1 MAQGITDGEKE
12 TPRHLFRDISLPV
25 ESRVNDLVSLLT
37 LEEKVQQMQSQ
48 APAIPRLGI
57 PAYNWWSECLHGVAR
72 NGNATV
78 FPQAIG
84 MAATWD
90 PALIH
95 TEADAIAT
103 EARAKYRDALDK
115 DQHGVYQGLTFY
127 SPNINI
133 FRDPRWGRGQETYGE
148 DPFLTARTAVAFVK
162 GLQGNDQHY
171 YKVVAT
177 AKHFA
182 VHSGP
187 ESSRHR
193 FDAWCS
199 DRDLY
204 ETYLPAFE
212 ALVREGGVA
221 SVMGAYNRFRN
232 EPCCSS
238 VFLLDEIL
246 RKQWGFK
253 GYVTTDCGA
262 IWDIWHGHA
271 LQPDDVRAAAMG
283 LRAGSDLTCGDDY
296 LSLAEAVK
304 KGFVNEHE
312 IDVALKRLMTARF
325 RLGMFDP
332 DSLVPWTKVS
342 PGSVGSTGNNRIALQ
357 VARESMV
364 LLKNENNLLPLSMNT
379 RSVAVIGPYAD
390 RVSVLLGNYNGEP
403 LHPVT
408 ILQGI
413 RERIGK
419 SAIVNYAM
427 GVAAPEDL
435 ALSPHGNHP
444 PGKHKLFRSAM
455 KVAEKSEVIIFAGG
469 ISPLLEGEELQ
480 VEIPGFSG
488 GDRTSLDLPAGQ
500 RELLLELFR
509 TGKPVILVLT
519 NGSALSVNWEA
530 AHIPAILEAWYP
542 GEAGGTA
549 VADVLF
555 GCYNP
560 AGRLPV
566 TFYRS
571 ANDLPPFEDYAMEG
585 RTYKY
590 FRGSPLFPFG
600 YGLSYA
606 TFSYS
611 SANTDRQEYLPADTI
626 RLQVK
631 IRNTG
636 SLPGDEV
643 IQVYCSKPGPARSR
657 PVRSLVGFRRS
668 NISAGADGLVDI
680 NIPTR
685 ELRMY
690 NHETG
695 SYVVEPGL
703 YKLEIGAS
711 SGDIRLVL
719 NFRIVSSGK

>member
-1 MAQGITDGEKE
+1 
-12 TPRHLFRDISLPV
+12 
-25 ESRVNDLVSLLT
+25 
-37 LEEKVQQMQSQ
+37 
-48 APAIPRLGI
+48 
-57 PAYNWWSECLHGVAR
+57 
-72 NGNATV
+72 
-78 FPQAIG
+78 
-84 MAATWD
+84 
-90 PALIH
+90 
-95 TEADAIAT
+95 
-103 EARAKYRDALDK
+103 
-115 DQHGVYQGLTFY
+115 
-127 SPNINI
+127 
-133 FRDPRWGRGQETYGE
+133 
-148 DPFLTARTAVAFVK
+148 
-162 GLQGNDQHY
+162 
-171 YKVVAT
+171 
-177 AKHFA
+177 
-182 VHSGP
+182 
-187 ESSRHR
+187 
-193 FDAWCS
+193 
-199 DRDLY
+199 
-204 ETYLPAFE
+204 
-212 ALVREGGVA
+212 
-221 SVMGAYNRFRN
+221 
-232 EPCCSS
+232 
-238 VFLLDEIL
+238 
-246 RKQWGFK
+246 
-253 GYVTTDCGA
+253 
-262 IWDIWHGHA
+262 
-271 LQPDDVRAAAMG
+271 
-283 LRAGSDLTCGDDY
+283 
-296 LSLAEAVK
+296 
-304 KGFVNEHE
+304 
-312 IDVALKRLMTARF
+312 
-325 RLGMFDP
+325 
-332 DSLVPWTKVS
+332 
-342 PGSVGSTGNNRIALQ
+342 
-357 VARESMV
+357 
-364 LLKNENNLLPLSMNT
+364 
-379 RSVAVIGPYAD
+379 
-390 RVSVLLGNYNGEP
+390 
-403 LHPVT
+403 
-408 ILQGI
+408 
-413 RERIGK
+413 
-419 SAIVNYAM
+419 
-427 GVAAPEDL
+427 
-435 ALSPHGNHP
+435 
-444 PGKHKLFRSAM
+444 M